1 MTCLTFF
8 FKNNQVVI
16 KSRNDS
22 GSLGKQFMERKQLLP
37 LDHMTQDQKDRFKQG
52 SKALAKKERKV
63 SIQRLE
69 RREKRDIQFGRKE
82 APRDTNIDVD
92 VKGGFVDDVEVKVE
106 TKKKPPSVAR
116 KGPDTSEKKKSFSTD
131 GEKERK
137 MKPKEIR
144 YANSFRE
151 KKVYGNEYSTTSK
164 YSMGSERK
172 RKTDDKPST
181 TPSPSF
187 KDDTTYNDLNEKKP
201 FTHRLKTK
209 FGKVVG
215 SKAKEKRSRRESSGS
230 TVERGTYRDVDGK
243 RDSSSVSAE
252 DKVYPASTGRLK
264 RPKVVKKPFKK
275 R

>member
-1 MTCLTFF
+1 
-8 FKNNQVVI
+8 VI
-16 KSRNDS
+16 KSRDDS

-37 LDHMTQDQKDRFKQG
+37 LHHMTPDQKERFKEG
-52 SKALAKKERKV
+52 SKALAKKNRKV

-69 RREKRDIQFGRKE
+69 RREKRDIQFGRKD

-92 VKGGFVDDVEVKVE
+92 NIGGFVDDIEPKPKVE
-106 TKKKPPSVAR
+106 TQKPPSSGAR
-116 KGPDTSEKKKSFSTD
+116 KGPEPVKRPETLGKKKSFGRE
-131 GEKERK
+131 GEKK
-137 MKPKEIR
+137 KKLKPKEIK

-151 KKVYGNEYSTTSK
+151 NNVYRNEYSTTSK
-164 YSMGSERK
+164 YSMGTDRK

-181 TPSPSF
+181 PPYPSPSF

-201 FTHRLKTK
+201 FTHRQKTK

-215 SKAKEKRSRRESSGS
+215 SKAKEKRSRRESSGG
-230 TVERGTYRDVDGK
+230 EGARGTRRDGDEKGN
-243 RDSSSVSAE
+243 DSSVQGQ

-264 RPKVVKKPFKK
+264 RPKIVKKPFKK